1 MWLALTAAC
10 SPTVLRACSR
20 RSIRYLTRSCLYRAI
35 LGPTTAD
42 RIIGINVVGSKS
54 TIALVFL
61 AAIFQKTS
69 FLDIALLYAMLVYVT
84 TLAFVKYL
92 EHRELGD

>member
-1 MWLALTAAC
+1 MIEFLFILKLAIA
-10 SPTVLRACSR
+10 VL
-20 RSIRYLTRSCLYRAI
+20 SITIFFCLYRAI

>member
-1 MWLALTAAC
+1 MIDIIFLFKFAIALISCT
-10 SPTVLRACSR
+10 
-20 RSIRYLTRSCLYRAI
+20 IFFCLYRAV

-42 RIIGINVVGSKS
+42 RIIGINVVGTKAV
-54 TIALVFL
+54 TVLVFL
-61 AAIFQKTS
+61 GAIFQKTS

-92 EHRELGD
+92 EHRQLGD

>member
-1 MWLALTAAC
+1 MIEFLFILK
-10 SPTVLRACSR
+10 L
-20 RSIRYLTRSCLYRAI
+20 SIAILSITIFFCLYRAI